1 MARPRR
7 LRRLAATAS
16 LAVLAV
22 YLAVAYVAAPDFWS
36 WHFAGRNETAGMVT
50 TTPAGIPGDPINVG
64 LVGTREEVVDA
75 LAAAAWH
82 PADAITL
89 KTAVEIGLSV
99 LLDRPYADAPV
110 SILLYE
116 GRPQDLA
123 FEQADGVS
131 ADRRHHVRFW
141 LAGTSPDGL
150 RPLWLGSAS
159 FDQDVGF
166 SHDTGQVT
174 HHIGP
179 DIDAERDLL
188 IADLE
193 KAGRIES
200 TYAIPGVGPTTD
212 GRNGGGDR
220 YFTDGRALVG
230 VLKPS
235 P

>member
-16 LAVLAV
+16 LIILSAYLTLA
-22 YLAVAYVAAPDFWS
+22 YIAAPDLWS
-36 WHFAGRNETAGMVT
+36 WHFAGRDEAAGMLT
-50 TTPAGIPGDPINVG
+50 TTPSGIPGDPINVG
-64 LVGTREEVVDA
+64 LVGKREEVVTA
-75 LAAAAWH
+75 FAAAGWH

-99 LLDRPYADAPV
+99 VLDRPYADAPV
-110 SILLYE
+110 STLLYE

-123 FEQADGVS
+123 FELADGVS

-141 LAGTSPDGL
+141 LAGTSDDGT

-159 FDQDVGF
+159 FDQGVGF

-179 DIDAERDLL
+179 NIDAERDLL

-200 TYAIPGVGPTTD
+200 TYTIPGVGPTTD

-220 YFTDGRALVG
+220 YFTDGKATAG

-235 P
+235 S